1 MNKKIILGI
10 IIGLLVVAGVTY
22 YFSRTGGVLCWP
34 YCPGMTDQDREEI
47 KESAFESEISS
58 EQKALTV
65 SQEVIKGISRAGI
78 PAFNV
83 FVFDSNDFV
92 AKAFP
97 IN

>member
-1 MNKKIILGI
+1 MHIYYREVNSDDSSVIEALVQTELISNGLAGDYLSKEELNLLRRLSRLVLVTTASILGSF
-10 IIGLLVVAGVTY
+10 L
-22 YFSRTGGVLCWP
+22 
-34 YCPGMTDQDREEI
+34 
-47 KESAFESEISS
+47 
-58 EQKALTV
+58 